1 MTEVLYDFGE
11 NSVVPA
17 SEVKEGGDYTLFE
30 PGEYPFTVIGFQRTR
45 MEKDT
50 KIPKGAWG
58 AKLSFLLTAPDGS
71 TTTVQKTFW
80 LIQTLSW
87 VTGSLLISV
96 GWRKSGDGIDY
107 GLLEQCKQKAA
118 TGRLKLK
125 HRKGTGKFADKFFNE
140 IDKFLP
146 PTDSDT
152 TPPDYESG
160 DEQQEEEKEGDL
172 F

>member
-1 MTEVLYDFGE
+1 MSEVLYDFGA

-45 MEKDT
+45 MDKPDT

-58 AKLSFLLTAPDGS
+58 AKLSFMLTAPDGS

-107 GLLEQCKQKAA
+107 NMLEMCKQKAA

-125 HRKGTGKFADKFFNE
+125 HRKGTGKHADKSFNE

-146 PTDSDT
+146 PTDDT

-160 DEQQEEEKEGDL
+160 DEQQQEEETDL